1 MIVTLNV
8 YLFNIIYRYNLTV
21 GFENHSHTY
30 KRTKLIR
37 AEKEDPTGTLYI
49 GDGAWGVTVYEPG
62 DFWYMAS
69 KAKKRNFIHVI
80 VGPQNMTLRAVDD
93 SGQIFDT
100 VTVY

>member
-1 MIVTLNV
+1 MIVTLNDC
-8 YLFNIIYRYNLTV
+8 LFNIIYRYNLTV

-49 GDGAWGVTVYEPG
+49 GDGGWGVKPDKPG
-62 DFWYMAS
+62 DYWYLA
-69 KAKKRNFIHVI
+69 KAVGTRNFVHVT
-80 VGPQNMTLRAVDD
+80 VSQTNMTLRAVNDQGEVFD
-93 SGQIFDT
+93 S